1 MNEKIGINALKNIK
15 KSNNSLERVFQ
26 ITRDFITL
34 RNFFLFQFSSFIK
47 SILSKKISIKVWKK
61 ESELFS
67 NCLTESNLKPIK
79 TGLQVFWI
87 TQ

>member
-34 RNFFLFQFSSFIK
+34 RNFFFLVQFSSFIK
-47 SILSKKISIKVWKK
+47 SILSKIISIKVYKK

-79 TGLQVFWI
+79 TGLQVF
-87 TQ
+87 